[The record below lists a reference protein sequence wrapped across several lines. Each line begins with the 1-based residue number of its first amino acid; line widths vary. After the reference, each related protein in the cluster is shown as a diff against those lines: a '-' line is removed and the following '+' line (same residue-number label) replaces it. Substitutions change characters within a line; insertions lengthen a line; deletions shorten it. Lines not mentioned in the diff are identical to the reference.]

1 MPNNCSTLIQRK
13 QNVLHKNLRAS
24 SEGKLQ
30 NVVNETTAEL
40 RTGGTQK
47 PSTYS
52 SSANNVTGG
61 SRESSAIRRSHLFA
75 NNRVQPAPE
84 YSNGAHLPSIRDVS
98 GSVERKTQSYD
109 TLYTPRSKTHLVGAS
124 PKSMSRPA
132 SASISSFYNTI
143 AKRSTENFMSYNSEI
158 EELIL
163 PSSRQSRRL
172 SHENNKHTLSVN
184 QTMTKETVTPHKH
197 TVDTGTDTRHHLSPH
212 DNSQQQQ
219 QQRGLTPSNRLR
231 STMPNV
237 QVEIPHINETFTKE
251 RANAGQLYQ
260 RRIHNN
266 VKAPFKQK
274 IDKYRRRSEEA
285 TQATNGN
292 TLVIASNAGLSATTP
307 ALVNLSSTNTRPP
320 PSPVPV
326 RRVTSDGEIQARLD
340 VLRLSM
346 NSNITQTEQQQQ
358 QQQQQQNSSRNRL
371 KSPYL
376 YTTHQQLVLPGT
388 PQTSGTGLRRNQMNS
403 ISTHSQHRQNNGI
416 NYRRLNQSSIK
427 QSATN
432 NPGNLYLAFIA
443 SRHLSTLDD
452 APLDYDIDH
461 PKLLRIFSWL
471 KNVEEYRHQQLDHDK
486 LLIEQDQRMKE
497 HEDDLS
503 LYSEIQLAV
512 DDIPANTTGKLSEKI
527 KTMEFDN

>member
-1 MPNNCSTLIQRK
+1 MPINCSTLIQRK
-13 QNVLHKNLRAS
+13 QNILHKNLRAS

-52 SSANNVTGG
+52 SSANNVTGA
-61 SRESSAIRRSHLFA
+61 SRESSAIRRSHLFT

-98 GSVERKTQSYD
+98 GSVERQIQSYD
-109 TLYTPRSKTHLVGAS
+109 TLYTPRSKTHLAGGS

-132 SASISSFYNTI
+132 SASISSLYNTI
-143 AKRSTENFMSYNSEI
+143 AKRSTENFMSYNGEI

-163 PSSRQSRRL
+163 PFSRQSRRL
-172 SHENNKHTLSVN
+172 SHENNKHPLNVN
-184 QTMTKETVTPHKH
+184 HTMTKETVIPQKH
-197 TVDTGTDTRHHLSPH
+197 VVDTGTDTRYPSSPR
-212 DNSQQQQ
+212 DNSQ
-219 QQRGLTPSNRLR
+219 QQRGLTSSNRLR
-231 STMPNV
+231 SSIPNA

-251 RANAGQLYQ
+251 RPSAGQLYQ

-285 TQATNGN
+285 TQAMNGN
-292 TLVIASNAGLSATTP
+292 TLLIASNAGLSATTP
-307 ALVNLSSTNTRPP
+307 ALANISSTNTRPP

-326 RRVTSDGEIQARLD
+326 RRATSDGEIQARLD

-346 NSNITQTEQQQQ
+346 NSNIAQTEQQQQ

-376 YTTHQQLVLPGT
+376 YTTHQQLVPPGT

-403 ISTHSQHRQNNGI
+403 TSTHSQHRQNNGI
-416 NYRRLNQSSIK
+416 NYRRLHQSSVK

-443 SRHLSTLDD
+443 SRHLSTLED
-452 APLDYDIDH
+452 APLDHDIDH
-461 PKLLRIFSWL
+461 SKLLRIFSWL
-471 KNVEEYRHQQLDHDK
+471 KNIEEYRHQQLDHDK

-497 HEDDLS
+497 HKDDLS
-503 LYSEIQLAV
+503 LYSEIQFAV
-512 DDIPANTTGKLSEKI
+512 DDLPANTTGKPSEKI
-527 KTMEFDN
+527 ATMEFDN